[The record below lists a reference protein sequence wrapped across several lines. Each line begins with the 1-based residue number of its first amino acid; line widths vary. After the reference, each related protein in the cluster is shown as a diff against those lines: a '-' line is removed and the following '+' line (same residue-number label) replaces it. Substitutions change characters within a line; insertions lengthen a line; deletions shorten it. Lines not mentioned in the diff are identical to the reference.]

1 MAIRANGLL
10 LSLSVVLVS
19 VLLAA
24 CVDQEQL
31 SRVIAPTSSPVPTK
45 TAVTVTEVA
54 VEQATE
60 TPFARVVAT
69 PALVRTPLAAARP
82 LATPTPAPQDSQP
95 PTDVASDSVGVPVD
109 DAFKTVQERTSSLG
123 QFAVVLDGSSDL
135 TVLRSVEGGS
145 IIGEVAEVVEQRLR
159 PGLLIK
165 KHLSAISYEP
175 FTMEIGMNMSKG
187 FADWIEASFE
197 GGAASENGA
206 VIAANSNLQSLSE
219 REFRDALI
227 SEVTFPTLDASS
239 KDPAFFIVKLEPGR
253 INYQRSAG
261 DLTFD
266 STSRSK
272 KWLASNFRVEIGDLP
287 TSKVSKIDSFT
298 WKQRIVSDEVGA
310 FRDATLQSTNIEV
323 PNITLTISIA
333 DIRPWLEW
341 HRDFIIEGRA
351 SESDELTGAITFLGP
366 DLKEELAVIEL
377 SNVGIVKLSLD
388 QADANIESRA
398 RFTVELYVEG
408 MSFEL
413 LGDTISSTSLKVTS
427 TPAPVAAASDSEVPV
442 TATPAP
448 VVVSTVG
455 TNADAPPEVRLL
467 VLPDMVGPTVNVQF
481 SLFDSTSDLVSVEVA
496 FSVDR
501 GRTFRKASWAKRG
514 EGTSGLSS
522 SPSGVGHTFSWNAG
536 ADIAAEQASEVMLR
550 VMPFDGSTKGRPET
564 SEPFEYHVLLDQVS
578 RRCRIGSKEWTLS
591 ARLWDGLRTS
601 LSRCQN
607 DLLEQIESLLEET
620 EPDLG
625 ATLLSKIGIQSSFDV
640 LSEMLDSVDAGTV
653 RLQEIS
659 GGVVNG
665 RFPIGELN
673 ESLSKQESL
682 IEELDARLSSIG
694 DDAQLANIDLQNNLQ
709 KLQQIL
715 QTMSNASKMLHDT
728 AMAVIRK
735 IG

>member
-1 MAIRANGLL
+1 M
-10 LSLSVVLVS
+10 
-19 VLLAA
+19 
-24 CVDQEQL
+24 
-31 SRVIAPTSSPVPTK
+31 
-45 TAVTVTEVA
+45 
-54 VEQATE
+54 
-60 TPFARVVAT
+60 
-69 PALVRTPLAAARP
+69 
-82 LATPTPAPQDSQP
+82 
-95 PTDVASDSVGVPVD
+95 ASDSVGVPVD
-109 DAFKTVQERTSSLG
+109 DAFRAVQERTSSLG
-123 QFAVVLDGSSDL
+123 QFAVVLDGSPDL
-135 TVLRSVEGGS
+135 TVLRSVKGGV
-145 IIGEVAEVVEQRLR
+145 IKGVVAEVPEQRLG

-165 KHLSAISYEP
+165 KHLSNISYEP
-175 FTMEIGMNMSKG
+175 FTMQIGMNMSKG
-187 FADWIEASFE
+187 FADWIEASFD
-197 GGAASENGA
+197 GGSAAENGS
-206 VIAANSNLQSLSE
+206 VIAVNSNLHSLSV

-227 SEVTFPTLDASS
+227 SEVKFPSLDAGSR
-239 KDPAFFIVKLEPGR
+239 DPAFLTVKLEPGR
-253 INYQRSAG
+253 INYQSSAG
-261 DLTFD
+261 DLTLD
-266 STSRSK
+266 STSRSN

-310 FRDATLQSTNIEV
+310 FRDATPKSTNIEV
-323 PNITLTISIA
+323 PNITLTISMA
-333 DIRPWLEW
+333 DLQPWLEW
-341 HRDFIIEGRA
+341 HKDFVIDGKA

-377 SNVGIVKLSLD
+377 SNIGIVKLSLD
-388 QADANIESRA
+388 NAEANKESLA

-408 MSFEL
+408 MGFQYHA
-413 LGDTISSTSLKVTS
+413 DTVSSTSMKVTS
-427 TPAPVAAASDSEVPV
+427 TPAPVAVSTVVSEVPV
-442 TATPAP
+442 IATPAP
-448 VVVSTVG
+448 VAVSTAE
-455 TNADAPPEVRLL
+455 TSADAPPEVRLL
-467 VLPDMVGPTVNVQF
+467 ALPDMVGPTVNVQY

-536 ADIAAEQASEVMLR
+536 ADMAVEQASEVMLR
-550 VMPFDGSTKGRPET
+550 VMPFDGTSKGRPET

-625 ATLLSKIGIQSSFDV
+625 ATLLSKISIQSSFDV

-665 RFPIGELN
+665 RFPISELN

-694 DDAQLANIDLQNNLQ
+694 DDAQLANMDLQSNLQ
-709 KLQQIL
+709 KQQQIL
-715 QTMSNASKMLHDT
+715 QTMSNVSKMLHDT